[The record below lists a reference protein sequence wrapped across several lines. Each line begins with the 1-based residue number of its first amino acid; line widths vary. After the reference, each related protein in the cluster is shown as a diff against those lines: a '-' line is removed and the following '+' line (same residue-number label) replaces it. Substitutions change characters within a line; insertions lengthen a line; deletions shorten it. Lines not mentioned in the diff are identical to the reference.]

1 MKCFK
6 CPPIIDTTLRA
17 SENLVIHS
25 LLATR
30 SRIFC
35 IMVTKETTMTKT
47 DNKTTRTNKTFPK
60 RKKEIK

>member
-17 SENLVIHS
+17 PQNLVNHS
-25 LLATR
+25 LLATAN
-30 SRIFC
+30 RIFC
-35 IMVTKETTMTKT
+35 TMATKETTMTKT
-47 DNKTTRTNKTFPK
+47 DNTTTRTNKTFPK